1 MTSVERSP
9 RRLPSRTTAAYWILV
24 AACVVVPTAPPSH
37 AETTS
42 RSDHLGDLRHALDL
56 VSLRVTHG
64 LKNVR
69 VTLEHRN
76 LKRMGA
82 EGWFG
87 FVYLD
92 TYGGKRGPEFL
103 FVGPMGS
110 TTWSLY
116 PVGDFYDEYEES
128 LCPNIE
134 SRALFGGDQTRVR
147 LARRCLNTPP
157 RRVRVAAY
165 VSNSH
170 VRRYR
175 ADWIGER
182 RSFTEWIVST
192 QTSS

>member
-128 LCPNIE
+128 LCQTLKAGPSSAEIRHVSA
-134 SRALFGGDQTRVR
+134 SREVALTRPPGGCASQRTCPTV
-147 LARRCLNTPP
+147 T
-157 RRVRVAAY
+157 Y
-165 VSNSH
+165 VGTAKTGSGS
-170 VRRYR
+170 
-175 ADWIGER
+175 ADHSPSG
-182 RSFTEWIVST
+182 S
-192 QTSS
+192 